1 MGWGVSF
8 YYLWKR
14 LGGGGIFKNVAL
26 VSDTLPDSNNNSND
40 KQEQQ
45 QHGLEIEVTASQQSS
60 DVVLAR
66 SSDSLATGARSRV
79 VLLHWA
85 NVATSPV
92 ALQQVGLT
100 TRTSVR
106 GGIG

>member
-1 MGWGVSF
+1 M
-8 YYLWKR
+8 
-14 LGGGGIFKNVAL
+14 AL
-26 VSDTLPDSNNNSND
+26 DFDTLPDSNN

-85 NVATSPV
+85 SVATSPLV

-106 GGIG
+106 DSIG